1 MTQSLNHAPSSTPS
15 ATLSISLLC
24 SVEHDFRQQEGRFQ
38 GVIEA
43 LEGEYDVPA
52 PTLPKPTPASSTVS
66 RPSTKARVK
75 KLRKKCFWWL

>member
-1 MTQSLNHAPSSTPS
+1 MDLTTKCFLYAQCLDIW
-15 ATLSISLLC
+15 LCCYC

-38 GVIEA
+38 GVMEA

-52 PTLPKPTPASSTVS
+52 TIQTKTMPASSSS
-66 RPSTKARVK
+66 RPSTKAKVK

>member
-1 MTQSLNHAPSSTPS
+1 MSFSSLS
-15 ATLSISLLC
+15 

-38 GVIEA
+38 VVMEA

-52 PTLPKPTPASSTVS
+52 PTLTKPSVAPSSTC
-66 RPSTKARVK
+66 RPSTKGRVK